1 MDSPSIGPTN
11 TPVSYRAL
19 VHPEEEGGYWAEIP
33 DLPGCFTQGDT
44 LDEIYHN
51 LAEAI
56 ACHLDLDPE
65 AVRVGVLEIASSA
78 PLPLIRD
85 PVPVEGIN
93 LDDTSH
99 LWELN

>member
-1 MDSPSIGPTN
+1 MSSPSTVPSQ

-51 LAEAI
+51 LAEAL
-56 ACHLDLDPE
+56 ASHLDLDMDS
-65 AVRVGVLEIASSA
+65 VRVGLLEIATA
-78 PLPLIRD
+78 
-85 PVPVEGIN
+85 
-93 LDDTSH
+93 
-99 LWELN
+99 

>member
-1 MDSPSIGPTN
+1 MSSPSTAPASVPI
-11 TPVSYRAL
+11 SYRAL

-56 ACHLDLDPE
+56 AAHLDLDTDSI
-65 AVRVGVLEIASSA
+65 RVGLLEIATA
-78 PLPLIRD
+78 
-85 PVPVEGIN
+85 
-93 LDDTSH
+93 
-99 LWELN
+99 